1 MEKKTSEAQLRASRA
16 WAERNKEKR
25 KIISL
30 RGSAR
35 SFIRNWAQ
43 IEDLEELLRVFPQYE
58 LWLLKGDVDPARGQV
73 APGYEE
79 ADAKL
84 ATPSA
89 G

>member
-43 IEDLEELLRVFPQYE
+43 IEDLEELEGLIQERKMALE
-58 LWLLKGDVDPARGQV
+58 REKEG
-73 APGYEE
+73 
-79 ADAKL
+79 K
-84 ATPSA
+84 
-89 G
+89 